1 MLKIE
6 IISPAGVIFE
16 GLCHLATL
24 PSAAGEIGVMQ
35 DHEAFVSALHEGKIM
50 VYNDKQE
57 VLKEVAVGSGFAEI
71 HDGQKLV
78 VLVN

>member
-16 GLCHLATL
+16 GQCSMAVV

-35 DHEAFVSALHEGKIM
+35 DHEAFVAALKEGKVA
-50 VYNDKQE
+50 VYNGQE
-57 VLKEVAVGSGFAEI
+57 IIKEIDVAGGFAEI

-78 VLVN
+78 VLVD

>member
-6 IISPAGVIFE
+6 IISPMGAIFE
-16 GLCHLATL
+16 GQCSMAVI

-35 DHEAFVSALHEGKIM
+35 DHEAFVAALKEGKVI
-50 VYNDKQE
+50 VYNEKQE
-57 VLKEVAVGSGFAEI
+57 IVQEVDIAGGFAEI

-78 VLVN
+78 VLID